1 MTPIPIII
9 DTDPGIDDAL
19 ALIYALNAA
28 QLEVV
33 GVTTVHGNVNVER
46 TTRNA
51 LGLLELACPGA
62 RIPVARG
69 APEPLHGPAE
79 GDAGFVHGIEGL
91 GDTPVFTP
99 RAEPHALPAWQFIC
113 ERVAERPGEI
123 TLCAIGPLTNLAQA
137 LAHSPAVAEQ
147 VAGVVIMGGALRVP
161 GNITPYAEYNLWA
174 DPTAAAAVLAAP
186 WPITL
191 VGLDVTTQVI
201 CSSAYFRN
209 IAKAAPRVG
218 GFIAQLAEFYID
230 FYRRHAALP
239 GCQLHDPSALI
250 ALTHP
255 SLFTGESLN
264 VAVNTH
270 GERRGQIF
278 HSASQEDA
286 KQAEHAQHNG
296 NITVMT
302 DVDAALVKE
311 VFMLTLSA
319 ADRGQQG
326 NR

>member
-1 MTPIPIII
+1 MNRTPIII

-19 ALIYALNAA
+19 ALVYALNSA

-33 GVTTVHGNVNVER
+33 GVTSVHGNVSVER

-51 LGLLELACPGA
+51 LGLIELACPGA

-69 APEPLHGPAE
+69 AAEPLHGQAP

-91 GDTPVFTP
+91 GDMPALKP
-99 RAEPHALPAWQFIC
+99 RTAAHAMPAWQFIC

-137 LAHSPAVAEQ
+137 LAHSPSVAGQ
-147 VAGVVIMGGALRVP
+147 VAGVVIMGGALRLP
-161 GNITPYAEYNLWA
+161 GNITPHAEYNFWV
-174 DPTAAAAVLAAP
+174 DPDAAAMVLAAP

-218 GFIAQLAEFYID
+218 GFIARIAEFYID
-230 FYRRHAALP
+230 FHRRHAGLP

-255 SLFTGESLN
+255 SLFSGE
-264 VAVNTH
+264 AVTVSVTTQ
-270 GERRGQIF
+270 GECRGQIIQ
-278 HSASQEDA
+278 STLAGADENRVP
-286 KQAEHAQHNG
+286 AQRNG
-296 NITVMT
+296 NITVLT

-311 VFMLTLSA
+311 AFMLTLAA
-319 ADRGQQG
+319 ADQSHPGT
-326 NR
+326 